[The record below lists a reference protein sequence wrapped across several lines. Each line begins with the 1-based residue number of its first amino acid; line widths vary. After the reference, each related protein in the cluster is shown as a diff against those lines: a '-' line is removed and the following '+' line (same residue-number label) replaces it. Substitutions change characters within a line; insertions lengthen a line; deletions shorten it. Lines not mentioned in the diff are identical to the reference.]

1 MATMQDPITKN
12 VSDFLG
18 MTPEQ
23 ADAQPVKAA
32 RKAAAV
38 LRANGYT
45 RKYCH
50 SAWSRGQR
58 WYYKDSNVPES
69 DLCSTT
75 LLGIALVECR
85 IGR

>member
-1 MATMQDPITKN
+1 MSAIQDPITKN

-32 RKAAAV
+32 RRAASV
-38 LRANGYT
+38 LRQNGYV

-50 SAWSRGQR
+50 SAWSRGHR

-69 DLCSTT
+69 DFCSTT
-75 LLGIALVECR
+75 LLGVALIEGR
-85 IGR
+85 IQR